1 LDVLPN
7 VRECIVEGTV
17 LRDYGF
23 KRCLQIFDR
32 FTGACSKS
40 SESAA
45 LFLFSFFLFLL
56 LPPYICRKLEHRRRY
71 KFMPS
76 FLS

>member
-17 LRDYGF
+17 TRDYGF
-23 KRCLQIFDR
+23 KSCVQIFDR

-40 SESAA
+40 PESATI
-45 LFLFSFFLFLL
+45 FFFSFFLFVL
-56 LPPYICRKLEHRRRY
+56 LPPYIRRKLEHSRRY
-71 KFMPS
+71 KFMPG